1 MLVPVHIIIIMYCS
15 LQSTFIETPFAFY
28 FPSRHGPTQRKKP
41 LVVTE
46 YNRFMLGVD
55 RLDQR
60 MAYFMFERKS
70 TKWWRKVFRDDRGCG
85 G

>member
-1 MLVPVHIIIIMYCS
+1 M
-15 LQSTFIETPFAFY
+15 
-28 FPSRHGPTQRKKP
+28 
-41 LVVTE
+41 VTE

-60 MAYFMFERKS
+60 RAYFMFERKS
-70 TKWWRKVFRDDRGCG
+70 IKWWRKVFRDDRGCG